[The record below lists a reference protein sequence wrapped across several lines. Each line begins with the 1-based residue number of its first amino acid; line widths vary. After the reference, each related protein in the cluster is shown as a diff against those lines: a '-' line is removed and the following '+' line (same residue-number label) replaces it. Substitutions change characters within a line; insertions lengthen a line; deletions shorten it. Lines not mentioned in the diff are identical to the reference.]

1 MREITFF
8 CILAVCA
15 IVATNPAYLLPMA
28 AGLILAV
35 GLAGVIGWRRYRKAR
50 NESYWSDAGGW
61 GDLGSGLEDH
71 WDYSRRD
78 SDETQGG

>member
-1 MREITFF
+1 MREITLI
-8 CILAVCA
+8 CILALCA
-15 IVATNPAYLLPMA
+15 VIAAKPAFLLPTA
-28 AGLILAV
+28 AGLALIA
-35 GLAGVIGWRRYRKAR
+35 GLAAAIGWRRAWKAR

-78 SDETQGG
+78 SDEL